1 MEEVQSAL
9 ETLARQMESLDRR
22 LGALEG
28 SPSEPVPVPVQEVVE
43 EREGG
48 PLIRGN
54 FTYAGL
60 LQVGSHRSTVRSRED
75 IAEAFEVDADALA
88 RVFAALASPVR
99 IQLLR
104 RVLEGPRTSQELQ
117 LLPGVG
123 GVGQL
128 YHHLKELLAAGLLI
142 QRKRSLYE
150 IRAEKAMLLCLLLAA
165 APRLIPDGQG
175 LSPGRPDEEES
186 Q

>member
-1 MEEVQSAL
+1 ML
-9 ETLARQMESLDRR
+9 ETLARQTESLDRR
-22 LGALEG
+22 LEALEART
-28 SPSEPVPVPVQEVVE
+28 PSEPAPVPEAVE

-48 PLIRGN
+48 PSIRGS

-60 LQVGSHRSTVRSRED
+60 LQVGSRRATVRSRED
-75 IAEAFEVDADALA
+75 IAEAFEVDAEALA

-128 YHHLKELLAAGLLI
+128 YHHLKELLAAGLVV
-142 QRKRSLYE
+142 QKKRSLYE
-150 IRAEKAMLLCLLLAA
+150 IRAEKAMLLCLLLAV
-165 APRLIPDGQG
+165 APHLIPDGQG
-175 LSPGRPDEEES
+175 LTAGRSDEEAS